1 VRQDDVAADFDR
13 IYQELSRR
21 ARHGR
26 FEPNTDVYL
35 SDDRATLIV
44 TVEVAGADP
53 AGLRVGLEERHL
65 IILGVRH
72 DRERSSRGSV
82 LMKEIEYGQFLKR
95 IHLPVAVT
103 YEDAVAA
110 YRDGMLVIR
119 MPVAEPAYVP
129 TSRTEV
135 KITVQRITV

>member
-1 VRQDDVAADFDR
+1 MRQDDIAADFDR

-21 ARHGR
+21 TRHGR
-26 FEPNTDVYL
+26 FEPNADLYL
-35 SDDRATLIV
+35 SDDGSTLIV

-53 AGLRVGLEERHL
+53 SELRVGLEERHL
-65 IILGVRH
+65 IILGVRY

-103 YEDAVAA
+103 YEDASAS
-110 YRDGMLVIR
+110 YRDG
-119 MPVAEPAYVP
+119 
-129 TSRTEV
+129 
-135 KITVQRITV
+135 